1 MDGVAFQGMPRIALT
16 PAEEAQIPRPHSSAS
31 QVATAVPSAY
41 SRTTSPPPPP
51 LLPSASSSSSRHPH
65 SRNQHSAIA
74 YHPYLTNNLSTTG
87 SLAGLGAH
95 LASPSSTSIP
105 YSDSYYSR
113 PSSPGPRPSSPSILF
128 QHHTISAPSPSTP
141 SNLGSNKTTG
151 ASTEEQEYP
160 QNPQESYYSPI
171 PPRSASPGPS
181 RLAFAL
187 GHRPARSPSPQLY
200 SNNNLYDHYQPRS
213 SYFHRNSHDAHPRP
227 GSPLNQEHQ
236 DSWDSNHRVHQRV
249 DSPNA
254 AIDSDEEDSESGND
268 SDNPRRTPQYLHRPV
283 TPQRSNSKSILS
295 RLRETTSRLSLGDD
309 YRRPSRASQESNQ
322 RGDSGGPQT
331 TRDSQDSSASRPGES
346 GGKEVLQDLSDEE
359 RAQEPRKS
367 RSGWR
372 PSLSLIRQE
381 SSTGSYG
388 NSNNLYLQNNPNRI
402 SDMLP
407 SMDPNYDSHN
417 NPNSHDGSNGQTKK
431 NSRKKNSKASKKKRR
446 RQKKRRAERLAALQK
461 QQQLYDQ
468 QLAEQA
474 LYLPELPEVLDKK
487 TRYPLSYDD
496 FEAFLRSQR
505 AVEYLN
511 FWTDVTAHE
520 RLCRTFDVSERRQ
533 KREQQLE
540 ERAIARD
547 KRRVALMAAMESGRI
562 TPDPELMTQ
571 GFGVGTGIGIG
582 ASGQDIEGSNLYSA
596 SRSSLQLPLNDH
608 LSFPQESRRY
618 GIQDSSAPFPP
629 APPSHSG
636 YFQGVAVGDTYNRQS
651 TGAGT
656 DRTSNEMSRPSLEEA
671 HISEQDAAVAAVA
684 MRAQRN
690 GLMPTSQSREDTR
703 RSSFDYYR
711 PLPGGTT
718 GGSALS
724 SPRYLQNNNSNG
736 YVGGPLTSSY
746 SAPNAYNLL
755 MRGRGSV
762 DVMARSNSR
771 NSRTRPA
778 AAEDYF
784 GNGIRRVTSQN
795 FQSPQTPPQHSHYH
809 QQQEEGGMPSAMS
822 QPDQEV
828 LQDEQPTGDN
838 RPQHPGL
845 RRQESQLS
853 IAFTEPDF
861 HRRPSLARYGGTGPL
876 QASPMIR
883 RSGESAYAPS
893 LYSMGTEGRALLV
906 QSFRTIGLED
916 VQESALRIYRKY
928 LIQLRTASM
937 AAEEEAAAFAA
948 AKENND
954 GRKDGLSRPSLEKS
968 FAPGWDGYAE
978 EVIAQWNEK
987 WKGRSREARR
997 SRRLAGGRRT
1007 YSGRSADGDNS
1018 GQPST
1023 VGDDDGP
1030 QDHADDVGQGHGLKI
1045 NTQSKAPTPEHG
1057 HRKGER
1063 GDRSDEDNI
1072 DPRDDDDDHYE
1083 DDDHEDEEHDDI
1095 ELGTTRRRREKSSAP
1110 SSPVSPRMRKR
1121 TGTGLSALLNP
1132 LLTRLMRT
1140 ETTVVELPT
1149 LTINTTTIE
1158 EAAVLD
1164 DSEEDDSEDDDEE
1177 DEDSDDEDEEDDEE
1191 EENDNDQNDGP
1202 NEKVSIRRL
1211 QPRQKIPVITKE
1223 SPPSSLRSKQEVEV
1237 EEVVVEEVLDRS
1249 MPTAAHVSPQ
1259 SLGTESDQS
1268 QGYASDT
1275 EAPDGLRATAASE
1288 PSDLPD
1294 ANEPSRKN
1302 SISSSLS
1309 SSWDQ
1314 ITKKDLQ
1321 KQVTILPP
1329 PATSSTRITP
1339 YHRQGLR
1346 GVRMGTKRAAKSA
1359 TKTAHNVS
1367 LQLST
1372 FWSRNL
1378 RQDSGSSSSSLDVIQ
1393 VTPTTPRI
1401 DFQFQIPAI
1410 VMDSPSSNDK
1420 SGSLR
1425 NQSSEKVGGL
1435 SPLSASVA
1443 SSPIV
1448 PLQNVVAAGQASAAS
1463 DLAHDLNEKSSLHPP
1478 SQPFGTPGGLST
1490 TPSKL
1495 STAPA
1500 SPQSSIGQAST
1511 GVPRTHFIG
1520 SSPAAVAASAA
1531 AAAFYLPLECRQRIH
1546 TQVQEEGRTEA
1557 PYLYGPAKGF
1567 VMDVVLQDHY
1577 YPLFLKYVVQQNLGL
1592 LTRHHPNNVLKRSG
1606 MIWSGIVIWL
1616 VVLAVQLTLVLI
1628 GQGGWKSPWVY
1639 LVGTVGGWTGS
1650 ICLATGVKRFS
1661 PLLGI
1666 AGKICEDKHLFRFR
1680 KVLEPSIRIRHRLRA
1695 YWMLTYCFFWSTVI
1709 MVIFAALP
1717 QKTTSE

>member
-1 MDGVAFQGMPRIALT
+1 M
-16 PAEEAQIPRPHSSAS
+16 
-31 QVATAVPSAY
+31 
-41 SRTTSPPPPP
+41 
-51 LLPSASSSSSRHPH
+51 
-65 SRNQHSAIA
+65 
-74 YHPYLTNNLSTTG
+74 
-87 SLAGLGAH
+87 
-95 LASPSSTSIP
+95 
-105 YSDSYYSR
+105 
-113 PSSPGPRPSSPSILF
+113 
-128 QHHTISAPSPSTP
+128 
-141 SNLGSNKTTG
+141 
-151 ASTEEQEYP
+151 
-160 QNPQESYYSPI
+160 
-171 PPRSASPGPS
+171 
-181 RLAFAL
+181 
-187 GHRPARSPSPQLY
+187 
-200 SNNNLYDHYQPRS
+200 
-213 SYFHRNSHDAHPRP
+213 
-227 GSPLNQEHQ
+227 
-236 DSWDSNHRVHQRV
+236 
-249 DSPNA
+249 
-254 AIDSDEEDSESGND
+254 
-268 SDNPRRTPQYLHRPV
+268 
-283 TPQRSNSKSILS
+283 
-295 RLRETTSRLSLGDD
+295 
-309 YRRPSRASQESNQ
+309 
-322 RGDSGGPQT
+322 
-331 TRDSQDSSASRPGES
+331 
-346 GGKEVLQDLSDEE
+346 
-359 RAQEPRKS
+359 
-367 RSGWR
+367 
-372 PSLSLIRQE
+372 
-381 SSTGSYG
+381 
-388 NSNNLYLQNNPNRI
+388 QNNPNRI

-407 SMDPNYDSHN
+407 NMDPNYDSHHSPSN
-417 NPNSHDGSNGQTKK
+417 HDGSNAQPKK
-431 NSRKKNSKASKKKRR
+431 GSRKKNPKASKKKRR
-446 RQKKRRAERLAALQK
+446 RQKKRRAEKLAALQR
-461 QQQLYDQ
+461 QQQLYEQ

-474 LYLPELPEVLDKK
+474 LYLPELPQVLDKK

-505 AVEYLN
+505 AAEYLN

-533 KREQQLE
+533 KRELQLE

-562 TPDPELMTQ
+562 TPDPELLAP

-608 LSFPQESRRY
+608 LSFPQENRRY
-618 GIQDSSAPFPP
+618 GIQDSSAPFLP
-629 APPSHSG
+629 APPHHSG
-636 YFQGVAVGDTYNRQS
+636 YFQGVAFGDAYNRQLAS
-651 TGAGT
+651 AGA
-656 DRTSNEMSRPSLEEA
+656 DRTSNEMNRPSLEEA

-684 MRAQRN
+684 MRAQWN
-690 GLMPTSQSREDTR
+690 GLMPVSQSLEDTR
-703 RSSFDYYR
+703 RRSFDYYR
-711 PLPGGTT
+711 PLPVGTT
-718 GGSALS
+718 SGSAVSGL
-724 SPRYLQNNNSNG
+724 RYLQNNNSNG
-736 YVGGPLTSSY
+736 FVGGPLTNSY

-778 AAEDYF
+778 VAEDYF
-784 GNGIRRVTSQN
+784 GNGIRRVASQN
-795 FQSPQTPPQHSHYH
+795 FQTPTTPPQHSHH
-809 QQQEEGGMPSAMS
+809 NQHQEESGLASTLT

-828 LQDEQPTGDN
+828 LQDEETTNGNNGQH
-838 RPQHPGL
+838 QHPGL
-845 RRQESQLS
+845 RRQTSQLS
-853 IAFTEPDF
+853 IAFTEPEL
-861 HRRPSLARYGGTGPL
+861 HQRPPLARFGGHGPL

-893 LYSMGTEGRALLV
+893 LYSMATEGRALLV

-948 AKENND
+948 AKDTNG
-954 GRKDGLSRPSLEKS
+954 GRKDGLNRPSLEKS

-997 SRRLAGGRRT
+997 SRRLTGGRRT
-1007 YSGRSADGDNS
+1007 YSGQTADGGYS

-1023 VGDDDGP
+1023 VGDEDGP
-1030 QDHADDVGQGHGLKI
+1030 NDQADEADQGRGLTI
-1045 NTQSKAPTPEHG
+1045 STQPKAPTPEG
-1057 HRKGER
+1057 YRKRER
-1063 GDRSDEDNI
+1063 SNHSDED
-1072 DPRDDDDDHYE
+1072 DDKSRDDDDEYHEDEDH
-1083 DDDHEDEEHDDI
+1083 DDEEHDDF
-1095 ELGTTRRRREKSSAP
+1095 EEGTTSRRREKSSAP
-1110 SSPVSPRMRKR
+1110 SSPISPRMRKR

-1132 LLTRLMRT
+1132 FLTRLMRT

-1177 DEDSDDEDEEDDEE
+1177 DEDSDDEDEDEDDEE
-1191 EENDNDQNDGP
+1191 EEEENDNSRDVGP
-1202 NEKVSIRRL
+1202 SNKGKIAQPQSQSQQDAQVAEKEPLSA
-1211 QPRQKIPVITKE
+1211 
-1223 SPPSSLRSKQEVEV
+1223 SSVPKQEVEMV
-1237 EEVVVEEVLDRS
+1237 EVVVEEVLDRS
-1249 MPTAAHVSPQ
+1249 MPTASIVSP
-1259 SLGTESDQS
+1259 LCIDMESDQS

-1275 EAPDGLRATAASE
+1275 EAPDGLRATHQSE
-1288 PSDLPD
+1288 HSDRHDVDTL
-1294 ANEPSRKN
+1294 SRKN
-1302 SISSSLS
+1302 STSSSLS

-1329 PATSSTRITP
+1329 PATSSTRTTP

-1346 GVRMGTKRAAKSA
+1346 GVRMGTRRAAKSA
-1359 TKTAHNVS
+1359 TKTAQNVG

-1372 FWSRNL
+1372 LFNRSL
-1378 RQDSGSSSSSLDVIQ
+1378 RQDTGSSSSSLDVIR
-1393 VTPTTPRI
+1393 VTPATSPRI
-1401 DFQFQIPAI
+1401 DFQFNIPAI

-1425 NQSSEKVGGL
+1425 HQSNEKVGGL

-1448 PLQNVVAAGQASAAS
+1448 PLQSVVATGLPSVAS
-1463 DLAHDLNEKSSLHPP
+1463 DHAQNMDEKSTLHPP
-1478 SQPFGTPGGLST
+1478 LQPFGTPGGLST
-1490 TPSKL
+1490 TTGKL
-1495 STAPA
+1495 STAPV
-1500 SPQSSIGQAST
+1500 SPQSSVGQTST
-1511 GVPRTHFIG
+1511 GVPTTYFSG

-1546 TQVQEEGRTEA
+1546 TQVQDEGRTEA

-1577 YPLFLKYVVQQNLGL
+1577 YPLFLQYVEQQNLGL
-1592 LTRHHPNNVLKRSG
+1592 LTRNHPNNVLKRRG
-1606 MIWSGIVIWL
+1606 MIWSGIAIWL
-1616 VVLAVQLTLVLI
+1616 MVLAVQLTLVLI

-1666 AGKICEDKHLFRFR
+1666 TGKICEDKHFFRFR
-1680 KVLEPSIRIRHRLRA
+1680 RILEPSIRIRHRLRA
-1695 YWMLTYCFFWSTVI
+1695 YWMLTYCFFWSIVI

-1717 QKTTSE
+1717 QRAISE

>member
-16 PAEEAQIPRPHSSAS
+16 PAEEAQMPRPHSSAS

-51 LLPSASSSSSRHPH
+51 LLPSSSSSSSRHPH
-65 SRNQHSAIA
+65 TRNQHSAIA
-74 YHPYLTNNLSTTG
+74 YHPYYTNNLSSTG

-95 LASPSSTSIP
+95 LASPSSASIP

-113 PSSPGPRPSSPSILF
+113 PSSPGPRPSSPSVPF
-128 QHHTISAPSPSTP
+128 QHHTTSAPSPSTP
-141 SNLGSNKTTG
+141 SILGSNKTTG
-151 ASTEEQEYP
+151 ATTVEYEYP
-160 QNPQESYYSPI
+160 QNPQESYYSQI
-171 PPRSASPGPS
+171 PPRSASPAPS

-200 SNNNLYDHYQPRS
+200 NNNNLHDHYQPRS
-213 SYFHRNSHDAHPRP
+213 SYFNRNSHDAHPRP

-236 DSWDSNHRVHQRV
+236 DSWDSNHHVRQRI

-254 AIDSDEEDSESGND
+254 VTDSDEEDSESGND
-268 SDNPRRTPQYLHRPV
+268 TDNPRRTPQYLHRPV
-283 TPQRSNSKSILS
+283 TPQRSSSKSILS

-322 RGDSGGPQT
+322 HGDSGGPQT

-372 PSLSLIRQE
+372 PSLSIIRQE
-381 SSTGSYG
+381 NSAGSYG

-407 SMDPNYDSHN
+407 SMDPNYDYNN
-417 NPNSHDGSNGQTKK
+417 NPNNHNGSNGQVKN

-446 RQKKRRAERLAALQK
+446 RQKKRRAEKLAALQR

-474 LYLPELPEVLDKK
+474 IYLPELPQVLDKK

-533 KREQQLE
+533 KREHQLE

-547 KRRVALMAAMESGRI
+547 KRRITLLAAMESGRI
-562 TPDPELMTQ
+562 TPDPELLTQ
-571 GFGVGTGIGIG
+571 GFGVGAGIGIG
-582 ASGQDIEGSNLYSA
+582 ASGQDIEGSKVYSA

-608 LSFPQESRRY
+608 LSFPPESRRY
-618 GIQDSSAPFPP
+618 GIHDSSAPFPP
-629 APPSHSG
+629 TPPPHSG
-636 YFQGVAVGDTYNRQS
+636 YFQGVAVGDTYNRQLA
-651 TGAGT
+651 GAGA
-656 DRTSNEMSRPSLEEA
+656 DRTSNEINRPSLEEA

-684 MRAQRN
+684 MRAQQN
-690 GLMPTSQSREDTR
+690 GLTPTSQSREDTR
-703 RSSFDYYR
+703 RGSFDYYR
-711 PLPGGTT
+711 PLPGGVP

-724 SPRYLQNNNSNG
+724 SIRYLQNNNSNG
-736 YVGGPLTSSY
+736 IVGGPLTSSY
-746 SAPNAYNLL
+746 STPNAYNLL

-762 DVMARSNSR
+762 DAMARSTSR
-771 NSRTRPA
+771 SSRTRPA
-778 AAEDYF
+778 ATEDYF
-784 GNGIRRVTSQN
+784 GNGIRGVTSQN
-795 FQSPQTPPQHSHYH
+795 FQSPQTPPQLSHHH
-809 QQQEEGGMPSAMS
+809 QQQEESGVPSTVS

-828 LQDEQPTGDN
+828 LQDELATGIN
-838 RPQHPGL
+838 SPQHPGL

-861 HRRPSLARYGGTGPL
+861 HQRPSLARYGGTGPL

-893 LYSMGTEGRALLV
+893 LYSMATEGRALLV

-937 AAEEEAAAFAA
+937 AAEEEAAAFAV
-948 AKENND
+948 AKENYG

-968 FAPGWDGYAE
+968 LAPGWDGYAE

-997 SRRLAGGRRT
+997 SRRLTRGRRAS
-1007 YSGRSADGDNS
+1007 SGRSADGDNS

-1023 VGDDDGP
+1023 VGDDDGL
-1030 QDHADDVGQGHGLKI
+1030 QDHADNASQGHSLTI

-1057 HRKGER
+1057 HRKGGR
-1063 GDRSDEDNI
+1063 GDHSDEEDDNY
-1072 DPRDDDDDHYE
+1072 RNDDDDDDEDYE
-1083 DDDHEDEEHDDI
+1083 DDDHEDKEHDDY
-1095 ELGTTRRRREKSSAP
+1095 ELGTTRGRREKSSAP
-1110 SSPVSPRMRKR
+1110 SSPLSPRMRKR

-1164 DSEEDDSEDDDEE
+1164 NSEEDDSEGDDEE
-1177 DEDSDDEDEEDDEE
+1177 DEDSDDEDEGDDEE

-1202 NEKVSIRRL
+1202 TEKVRTRQL
-1211 QPRQKIPVITKE
+1211 QAQQEIPVITKV

-1237 EEVVVEEVLDRS
+1237 EEVVVEEVVDRS
-1249 MPTAAHVSPQ
+1249 MPTAAIFSPQ
-1259 SLGTESDQS
+1259 SLGMESDQS

-1294 ANEPSRKN
+1294 ADEPSRKS
-1302 SISSSLS
+1302 SIPSSLS

-1321 KQVTILPP
+1321 NQVTILPP
-1329 PATSSTRITP
+1329 PVTSSTRTTP

-1346 GVRMGTKRAAKSA
+1346 GVRMGTRRAAKSA
-1359 TKTAHNVS
+1359 SKTAHNVG
-1367 LQLST
+1367 LHLST
-1372 FWSRNL
+1372 FWNRNL

-1393 VTPTTPRI
+1393 VTPTTSPRI
-1401 DFQFQIPAI
+1401 NFQFQIPAI

-1425 NQSSEKVGGL
+1425 DQSSEKVGGL
-1435 SPLSASVA
+1435 SPLSASV
-1443 SSPIV
+1443 SSPVV
-1448 PLQNVVAAGQASAAS
+1448 PLQNVVATGQPS
-1463 DLAHDLNEKSSLHPP
+1463 HDMNEKSSLHPP
-1478 SQPFGTPGGLST
+1478 SQPFGTPGELST
-1490 TPSKL
+1490 TTSKL
-1495 STAPA
+1495 STAA
-1500 SPQSSIGQAST
+1500 SPQSSVGQAST
-1511 GVPRTHFIG
+1511 GVPTTHFSG

-1567 VMDVVLQDHY
+1567 VTDVVLQDHY

-1592 LTRHHPNNVLKRSG
+1592 LTRHHPNNVLKRRG
-1606 MIWSGIVIWL
+1606 MIWSGIAIWL

-1650 ICLATGVKRFS
+1650 ICLATGITRFS

-1717 QKTTSE
+1717 QQTTS